1 MNNDPDIQAAI
12 GRGLMWVVYSG
23 IENYQTLSTL
33 TGHALYGDGTVVAIN
48 KEGPTYSYQL
58 KE

>member
-1 MNNDPDIQAAI
+1 MNNDPGIQAAI

-33 TGHALYGDGTVVAIN
+33 TGHALYGDGAVVAIN